1 MCSRCKVILGEM
13 ASLHCIYDMEG
24 EELYSVKWYK
34 VSRGWHYTDIYNEL
48 SQNGHEFFRY
58 IPRDR
63 EQRITTFNLPG
74 IKVDYWRVSSYC
86 MFHWLLPSKH
96 LT

>member
-34 VSRGWHYTDIYNEL
+34 VSWSETLH
-48 SQNGHEFFRY
+48 
-58 IPRDR
+58 
-63 EQRITTFNLPG
+63 
-74 IKVDYWRVSSYC
+74 
-86 MFHWLLPSKH
+86 
-96 LT
+96 